1 MKNRRYYYLAEGE
14 CEKEILDALKQ
25 TPPLIHPGK
34 TDTFNVIQDELKPRQ
49 LMNFAPGSCVVL
61 VFDTDKDETEHLKKN
76 IELLQSLSFKV
87 EILTIM
93 QVLNFEDEIERA
105 TDVKSALDLTKSA
118 SLKDFK
124 NAVNRAK
131 EKDFRSTLHRHKLDM
146 TKLWAQKPPKT
157 FGFIKQDAEKI
168 KI

>member
-1 MKNRRYYYLAEGE
+1 M
-14 CEKEILDALKQ
+14 
-25 TPPLIHPGK
+25 
-34 TDTFNVIQDELKPRQ
+34 
-49 LMNFAPGSCVVL
+49 
-61 VFDTDKDETEHLKKN
+61 KKN

-131 EKDFRSTLHRHKLDM
+131 EKDFRSTLQRHKLDM
-146 TKLWAQKPPKT
+146 TKLWHRSLRKRLALLSKT
-157 FGFIKQDAEKI
+157 LRK
-168 KI
+168 